1 MPVRVLSETIT
12 IQGIEALHGPDGQGA
27 VYGQIASP
35 KQQISGAKTACGPF
49 FSSPLPSLSPPAPPP
64 AFFWLSREVGR
75 RRKGSE

>member
-49 FSSPLPSLSPPAPPP
+49 FSSPLPFPTSPPSCFLLAK
-64 AFFWLSREVGR
+64 SRSGEKEK
-75 RRKGSE
+75 RK